1 MMNAI
6 PIEKNRLHSSQKAH
20 AALNAYFN
28 IVEKAWNLDVAA
40 QKKILGIQADST
52 FYKFK
57 KEKNG
62 TLSPDILERISYILG
77 IYKDLHLL
85 LPDEQAANEWIKK
98 ANQAIPFGGRSA
110 LDRMLSGRV
119 ADLFVVRQYLDAQR
133 G

>member
-1 MMNAI
+1 MNAI